1 MIIALT
7 GKKRCGKTSVA
18 NALCERAS
26 TAGTFT
32 KINFKSALLKQ
43 AKEHFPDFLA
53 AEATVTGVTVDQLL
67 EDKPRS
73 IRQFLQN
80 YGTDLF
86 RTQDKDYWTN
96 KWRDSVIGYSNVVVD
111 DLRFLNEAQA
121 VKDLGGTIIRIVRP
135 SLGEQ
140 GDTHA
145 SEMEMDAIQPDY
157 TITNDDIETVIS
169 EVKRVLNLA

>member
-18 NALCERAS
+18 NALCEQTS
-26 TAGTFT
+26 LAGLFT

-43 AKEHFPDFLA
+43 VKEHFPDFLKN
-53 AEATVTGVTVDQLL
+53 EANHYYMSVDQLL
-67 EDKPRS
+67 EEKPGS

-86 RTQDKDYWTN
+86 RKQNENYWTS
-96 KWRDSVIGYSNVVVD
+96 KWRESTIGYSNVVID

-140 GDTHA
+140 GDMHA

-157 TITNDDIETVIS
+157 TITSDDIETVIS
-169 EVKRVLNLA
+169 EVKKIVG